1 MRVLHVYK
9 TYYPD
14 TYGGI
19 EQVIYQLSQG
29 CARRGIAADVF
40 TFSPD
45 KETGPVAYEDHRVI
59 YNKQLFEIAST
70 PFSLKALKRFK
81 QIKDDYD
88 IINYHFPFPFM
99 DMLHLSARPDAR
111 TVVTYHSDIVKQKR
125 LMKLSQPLQERFL
138 ASVDCIVASSPNYVA
153 SSQTLKKYQDKS
165 FIAVDSAVI
174 TDGTFKFEGVCTE
187 PLAYG
192 LTTFRDS
199 KRPLVFF
206 LDNEK
211 MQLKMNESEKI
222 LTVTGSAINDLYA
235 QNAPLTRQDGYS
247 IDSLVA
253 VHPASAVTPYFIV
266 KDFAYKL
273 NLEEMKALRAKLDA
287 SLDETMYVSQ
297 IDGFIKRMEDIQV
310 GAVAPDF
317 TLPDVD
323 GNPVT
328 LSGLRGKYV
337 LIDFWASWCPDCRK
351 ENPNIVA
358 AWNKYKDKNFTILGV
373 SLDRKKEPW
382 LAAIEKDQ
390 LAWTHVSDLKDWKSD
405 AAVQYAI
412 RWIPMNFLLDPNG
425 VILAVGLEGEA
436 LQQKL
441 DEVLK

>member
-1 MRVLHVYK
+1 MKRMVNVLFAGVLAMTVLSCGEEKKGYTLNGEISDVKDGMVY
-9 TYYPD
+9 
-14 TYGGI
+14 
-19 EQVIYQLSQG
+19 
-29 CARRGIAADVF
+29 
-40 TFSPD
+40 
-45 KETGPVAYEDHRVI
+45 
-59 YNKQLFEIAST
+59 
-70 PFSLKALKRFK
+70 
-81 QIKDDYD
+81 
-88 IINYHFPFPFM
+88 
-99 DMLHLSARPDAR
+99 
-111 TVVTYHSDIVKQKR
+111 
-125 LMKLSQPLQERFL
+125 
-138 ASVDCIVASSPNYVA
+138 
-153 SSQTLKKYQDKS
+153 LKKYQDKS

-247 IDSLVA
+247 IDSL
-253 VHPASAVTPYFIV
+253 
-266 KDFAYKL
+266 
-273 NLEEMKALRAKLDA
+273 A

-412 RWIPMNFLLDPNG
+412 RWIPMNFFLDPNG

>member
-1 MRVLHVYK
+1 MKSSKYISILCVGSLLSLASCTDGFESDNKINGSFDDTVKEYDFQKYTTNFETIQKGIYFNYDWGEGTTWPWQTFQNLNHDMFSGYFHDFASKFSDKNTVYALEAGWTASAWNY
-9 TYYPD
+9 TYNYIFPVAHKSTLITQDEAKYKHFYGATLILKVEAMHRITD
-14 TYGGI
+14 TYGPIVYSKFG
-19 EQVIYQLSQG
+19 
-29 CARRGIAADVF
+29 
-40 TFSPD
+40 
-45 KETGPVAYEDHRVI
+45 KNET
-59 YNKQLFEIAST
+59 NS
-70 PFSLKALKRFK
+70 
-81 QIKDDYD
+81 
-88 IINYHFPFPFM
+88 
-99 DMLHLSARPDAR
+99 
-111 TVVTYHSDIVKQKR
+111 
-125 LMKLSQPLQERFL
+125 
-138 ASVDCIVASSPNYVA
+138 
-153 SSQTLKKYQDKS
+153 
-165 FIAVDSAVI
+165 
-174 TDGTFKFEGVCTE
+174 
-187 PLAYG
+187 
-192 LTTFRDS
+192 
-199 KRPLVFF
+199 
-206 LDNEK
+206 
-211 MQLKMNESEKI
+211 
-222 LTVTGSAINDLYA
+222 
-235 QNAPLTRQDGYS
+235 
-247 IDSLVA
+247 
-253 VHPASAVTPYFIV
+253 VTPYFIV